1 MKFNVSLADF
11 QKALLKNMPAIPRKS
26 TLPVLEHLHFSL
38 SGETLR
44 IVSTD
49 QDITIMT
56 TIKVEGTEDGTVL
69 VPGRKIGD
77 LVRTMPTGSIEFN
90 SNNSTYEIKLKTSTG
105 KYSLRGLN
113 PDEYLDIPELFSS
126 EKADM
131 EKVKE
136 QQGVSSDKPGTIFF
150 KRDEMSWLA
159 DKTHFAV
166 STDEFRPAMNGVLFQ
181 FRENYVNAVSTDSY
195 RLVKAVIHPE
205 KAAFPNEIDL
215 IIPAR
220 AIELLRKVDSD
231 VSMSIIET
239 RGKVTHARF
248 DVGDTVFIT
257 RLIDEKFPPYESVI
271 PSNNELVAT
280 INQKDILSAITRI
293 ANCTSEHNNQ
303 IKMQIDKN
311 SISVSGQDEESGT
324 EGDEGITCDFN
335 GNKITI
341 GFNYKYL
348 QDAISNIETSDEN
361 QAVLLTFSEPTRP
374 VLIKPVAESQDLL
387 MLLMPVRLS

>member
-1 MKFNVSLADF
+1 MKFIVSLADF

-26 TLPVLEHLHFSL
+26 TLPVLEHLHFAL
-38 SGETLR
+38 TGETLR

-56 TIKVEGTEDGTVL
+56 TLKVEGSEDGTVL

-77 LVRTMPTGSIEFN
+77 LVRTLPTGSIEFN

-105 KYSLRGLN
+105 KYSLRGIN
-113 PDEYLDIPELFSS
+113 PDEYLDIPELFSTD
-126 EKADM
+126 KADL
-131 EKVKE
+131 EKVKD
-136 QQGVSSDKPGTIFF
+136 QGTSTEKPGTIFF
-150 KRDEMSWLA
+150 KLDEMSWLA
-159 DKTHFAV
+159 NKTHFAV

-205 KAAFPNEIDL
+205 KAAFPKEIDL

-220 AIELLRKVDSD
+220 AIELLRKIDSD
-231 VSMSIIET
+231 VTMSIIET

-248 DVGDTVFIT
+248 DVSDTVFIT

-303 IKMQIDKN
+303 IKLVIDKN
-311 SISVSGQDEESGT
+311 SISISGQDEESGT
-324 EGDEGITCDFN
+324 EGDEAITCDFN

-348 QDAISNIETSDEN
+348 QDAISNIETSDEK
-361 QAVLLTFSEPTRP
+361 QAVLMTFSEPTRP
-374 VLIKPVAESQDLL
+374 VLIKPVNESKDVL
-387 MLLMPVRLS
+387 MLLMPVRLT